1 MASENMT
8 ARRSLRRIAHDE
20 IGLQIAS
27 MIDVTL
33 LLLFFFMLSGK
44 LAGGAKRRAVELPKI
59 SAETKFAE
67 QVPGE
72 CEVLNLDANGILFVG
87 ERQVAPGE
95 LQAHLRE
102 RFQQRPGLKLH
113 LRADA
118 ATPASKIKELV
129 RMAAETG
136 AQEILYGIRR

>member
-1 MASENMT
+1 
-8 ARRSLRRIAHDE
+8 
-20 IGLQIAS
+20 

-44 LAGGAKRRAVELPKI
+44 LAGKAKLRAVDLPKV
-59 SAETKFAE
+59 SAEPHAADQK
-67 QVPGE
+67 PGE
-72 CEVLNLDANGILFVG
+72 CEVLNVDANGLLFVG
-87 ERQVAPGE
+87 ERPIAPGE
-95 LQAHLRE
+95 LQVHLRS
-102 RFQQRPGLKLH
+102 RFKQRPGLKLH

-136 AQEILYGIRR
+136 AQEVFYGIRR